1 MRELN
6 VMKTVPYQQTLI
18 LIVQASLAFCFAS
31 NAHAETSET
40 RPIEDDGATVAFTWE
55 NDSFAGT
62 DRNYTNGVRLSWL
75 SGTGDTDGISDWVA
89 NAMGADEN
97 AVVRRG
103 IAIGHSLFTP
113 ENIAAT
119 DPITDQHPYAG
130 WAYLEYT
137 PVIQQADQVDQF
149 TFQIGLI
156 GPSAGGEWVQ
166 NEFHELI
173 GADEVFGWDN
183 QLRDEVTLNV
193 SWDRRLR
200 RIAEL
205 DFGDL
210 NADITPTVGLSLG
223 TVYTNAKAGAMLRIG
238 QDLKVDYG
246 PPRVRPSLSGAN
258 FFQPVDRFSWYLFAG
273 AEGRYVVHN
282 RFLDGSVLLDDDGT
296 LSREPWVGDVQTG
309 IAIQYDR
316 TQIGFTLVYRTEE
329 YAEQIE
335 AQRFGAFSLSRR
347 F

>member
-1 MRELN
+1 MRICKVNGIISNTQALFSA
-6 VMKTVPYQQTLI
+6 VQTGL
-18 LIVQASLAFCFAS
+18 VFCFVSTAQAQTPNS
-31 NAHAETSET
+31 P
-40 RPIEDDGATVAFTWE
+40 PIKDDGATVAFTWE

-89 NAMGADEN
+89 QAMGSDGN

-119 DPITDQHPYAG
+119 APITDQHPYAG

-156 GPSAGGEWVQ
+156 GPSAGGEWIQ
-166 NEFHELI
+166 NEFHEWI

-183 QLRDEVTLNV
+183 QLRDELTLNV

-210 NADITPTVGLSLG
+210 HADITPTVGLSLG

-273 AEGRYVVHN
+273 AEGRYVAHN
-282 RFLDGSVLLDDDGT
+282 RFLDGSVLLDDEGT
-296 LSREPWVGDVQTG
+296 LSRETWVGDVQTG
-309 IAIQYDR
+309 IAVQYER

-329 YAEQIE
+329 YTEQPE
-335 AQRFGAFSLSRR
+335 PQRFGAFSLSRR